1 MALQNVKKSVPMK
14 VNKKPVQAKTVKSS
28 GDCILALGRRKV
40 ATARVRLYRGK
51 GQCMVNEKSA
61 AEYFKS
67 VDPMGAY
74 FMKPFVLTGTQQ
86 TAYVT
91 AKIQGSGIASQED
104 ALIHGIA
111 RALVKMD
118 EAHKPVLRKA
128 GLLTRDARMK
138 ESRKIGTGGKARRVK
153 QSPKR

>member
-1 MALQNVKKSVPMK
+1 MAIQNVKKSVPVK
-14 VNKKPVQAKTVKSS
+14 VNKKPVQAKTAKSS
-28 GDCILALGRRKV
+28 GECILSLGRRKS
-40 ATARVRLYRGK
+40 ATARIRLYRGK
-51 GQCMVNEKSA
+51 GQCMVNEKPA

-67 VDPMGAY
+67 VDPMGVY
-74 FMKPFVLTGTQQ
+74 FLKPFVLTGTQQ

-91 AKIQGSGIASQED
+91 AKIGGSGIASQED

-118 EAHKPVLRKA
+118 EAHKPTLRKA